1 MIDQL
6 DLTNDRIDFEQA
18 MQRLEDIVKKMEEG
32 NVSLDDALELFEKGV
47 NLIKL
52 CQKKISS
59 AEQKVALLIQ
69 DSQDIFL
76 EPFQDEVAKE

>member
-32 NVSLDDALELFEKGV
+32 NVSLDNALELFEKGV